1 MYLNN
6 HTYFSLRYGVMK
18 PRELLELAQ
27 GIGIKALALTDI
39 NNTSAGL
46 EYVRLAPAY
55 NIKPVL
61 GVDFRNGVAQNF
73 VALAQNNQG
82 YQELNDYLAH
92 FLHSKEPIPR
102 QAPAFANAYVIYP
115 FANAPEQLS
124 AHEFVGLSAQQ
135 IPQFRLS
142 KWKNRLSKLVILQP
156 ITFRNQRDFNSHR
169 LLRAIALNT
178 LLSKLPKS
186 EEANK
191 DDRLLSP
198 EQMMNAFAEFPEV
211 LYNSQALIDNCSI
224 YFEFG
229 EQYPHKNQQTY
240 AGSAQKDFE
249 KIKQLCY
256 AAINHRYKVPNKE
269 IFKRIEKELSIIRQK
284 GFLAYFLINW
294 DIVSYARSKNY
305 FYVGRG
311 SGANSIIAYLLRITD
326 VDPIDLDLYF
336 ERFINLYRKNP
347 PDFDIDFSW
356 LDRDEMTKYIF
367 KKFKN
372 VALLATYNTFQH
384 RAVIRELGKV
394 FGLPKHEIDKLSKG
408 NTPYEN
414 LDQISQLVLYY
425 GAFIKGFPSHLS
437 VHASGIIITEK
448 PIHYYTATFLPPK
461 GFATTHIDMVIAED
475 AGIHKFDILSQ
486 RGLSKIKETL
496 EIIHY
501 NHPTLPDINIHN
513 IDMFKQDE
521 KVKALLRNG
530 QAIGCF
536 YVESPAM
543 RMLLKKLEVDTYLGL
558 VAASSIIRPGVAKS
572 GMMREYIYRFRHP
585 ETIAQR
591 AHPVLLEIMPE
602 TFGVM
607 VYQEDVIKVAHYFA
621 GLTLAEADYLR
632 RGMSGKFRSRSEF
645 AKTKDQFFSNC
656 KARNISDTDTKEVW
670 RQIESFAGYAFS
682 KGHSASYAVE
692 SYQCLFLK
700 AYFPLEY
707 MVAVINNHG
716 GFYRTETYV
725 HEARMHGAS
734 IEAPCINTSNKETTI
749 HGTTMHLGLMMIYE
763 LEQQAIKQIVR
774 NRQLYG
780 SFSTLSEFLHRVP
793 ISLEQVKPLIRVGAL
808 RFTTKDKKSLLWEA
822 HFLLGGRKQTFTSG
836 ELFNAP
842 TSRLSLPHFIT
853 DSLEDAY
860 DQIELVGFPLCNPFD
875 LLQQLPTA
883 TIKVCAMPE
892 ALGKIVV
899 MIGYYV
905 HRKNVVSSNN
915 KLMYFGTFLDKEGYF
930 LDTVHF
936 PDVAR
941 KYPFRGPG
949 IYAIKGKVVEEFKY
963 FSLEVMAM
971 EKLPMKTLESDQY
984 LKTSFRPKV

>member
-1 MYLNN
+1 
-6 HTYFSLRYGVMK
+6 MK
-18 PRELLELAQ
+18 PRELLELMQ
-27 GIGIKALALTDI
+27 GLSIKALALTDI

-46 EYVRLAPAY
+46 EFVRLAPSY
-55 NIKPVL
+55 KIKPVL
-61 GVDFRNGVAQNF
+61 GIDFRNGVAQNF
-73 VALAQNNQG
+73 VALAKNNQG
-82 YQELNDYLAH
+82 YHELNDYLSYY
-92 FLHSKEPIPR
+92 LQNKEPIPGR
-102 QAPAFANAYVIYP
+102 APKFSNAYVVYP
-115 FANAPEQLS
+115 FTKAPEQLKP
-124 AHEFVGLSAQQ
+124 HEFVGLSMQQ
-135 IPQFRLS
+135 IPLLRLS
-142 KWKNRLSKLVILQP
+142 KWLNKLSQLVVLQP
-156 ITFRNQRDFNSHR
+156 ITFRNQRDFNTHR
-169 LLRAIALNT
+169 LLRAIGLNT
-178 LLSKLPKS
+178 ILSKLPKT
-186 EEANK
+186 EEASK
-191 DDRLLSP
+191 DDRMVNP
-198 EQMMNAFAEFPEV
+198 EQLMHAFAEFPEV
-211 LYNSQALIDNCSI
+211 LYNTQAIIDDCSA

-240 AGSAQKDFE
+240 SGSAKEDFKMVKE
-249 KIKQLCY
+249 LCY
-256 AAINHRYKVPNKE
+256 EAVNERYKNPGKE
-269 IFKRIEKELSIIRQK
+269 IFKRIEKELTIVRQK
-284 GFLAYFLINW
+284 GFLSYFLINW
-294 DIVSYARSKNY
+294 DIISYARSKGY
-305 FYVGRG
+305 FYIGRG

-356 LDRDEMTKYIF
+356 HDRDDVTEYVF
-367 KKFKN
+367 KNFKN

-408 NTPYEN
+408 DTAYEN
-414 LDQISQLVLYY
+414 LDKLSQLVLYY
-425 GAFIKGFPSHLS
+425 GSLIKGFPSHLS

-448 PIHYYTATFLPPK
+448 PIHYFTATFMPPK

-496 EIIHY
+496 EIIRY
-501 NHPTLPDINIHN
+501 NHPTLPEINIHN
-513 IDMFKQDE
+513 IEMCKQDE
-521 KVKALLRNG
+521 KVKDLLRNG
-530 QAIGCF
+530 DAIGCF

-572 GMMREYIYRFRHP
+572 GMMREYILRFRNP
-585 ETIAQR
+585 ETITER
-591 AHPVLLEIMPE
+591 AHPILLDIMPE

-621 GLTLAEADYLR
+621 GLTLGEADYLR

-656 KARNISDTDTKEVW
+656 KARNIPLAETSEIW

-725 HEARMHGAS
+725 HEARMNGAT
-734 IEAPCINTSNKETTI
+734 IEAPCINASNRETTI
-749 HGTTMHLGLMMIYE
+749 DGATLHLGLMMIYE
-763 LEQQAIKQIVR
+763 LEQRTIKQIVR
-774 NRQLYG
+774 NRELHG
-780 SFSTLSEFLHRVP
+780 PFSTLSEFLHRVP
-793 ISLEQVKPLIRVGAL
+793 VSLEQVKPLIRVGAL
-808 RFTTKDKKSLLWEA
+808 RFTGKEKKSLLWEA
-822 HFLLGGRKQTFTSG
+822 HFLLGGKKQTFTSG

-842 TSRLSLPHFIT
+842 TTRLSLPTFTT
-853 DSLEDAY
+853 DTLEDAY
-860 DQIELVGFPLCNPFD
+860 DQIELVGFPLCDPFE
-875 LLQQLPTA
+875 LLQ
-883 TIKVCAMPE
+883 TIPKSTVQVNKMPE
-892 ALGKIVV
+892 ALGKVVV
-899 MIGYYV
+899 MTGYYV
-905 HRKNVVSSNN
+905 HRKNVVSSNK
-915 KLMYFGTFLDKEGYF
+915 KLMHFGTFLDEKGHF

-936 PDVAR
+936 PQVAK

-963 FSLEVMAM
+963 FSLEVIAM
-971 EKLPMKTLESDQY
+971 EKLPMKALESDQF
-984 LKTSFRPKV
+984 LKTTSKTTLNANKNKQRFRV